1 MYMAKIITIGEIR
14 QSIMFKRTKGDI
26 GKKKHDRLC
35 DKLDKWEIAKDIHD
49 KEEYLN
55 RLK

>member
-1 MYMAKIITIGEIR
+1 MAKIITIGDIR

-35 DKLDKWEIAKDIHD
+35 DKLDK
-49 KEEYLN
+49 
-55 RLK
+55 